1 MKKVWKG
8 WVPSDAK
15 PAELFEWD
23 RTIHELSLGRCVVE
37 MTKGRKRDWDW
48 ASWPPKRV
56 TITVEVED

>member
-15 PAELFEWD
+15 PTELFEWD
-23 RTIHELSLGRCVVE
+23 RTIHALSFGTCDVE
-37 MTKGRKRDWDW
+37 MTKGRKDDW

-56 TITVEVED
+56 IITVEVED